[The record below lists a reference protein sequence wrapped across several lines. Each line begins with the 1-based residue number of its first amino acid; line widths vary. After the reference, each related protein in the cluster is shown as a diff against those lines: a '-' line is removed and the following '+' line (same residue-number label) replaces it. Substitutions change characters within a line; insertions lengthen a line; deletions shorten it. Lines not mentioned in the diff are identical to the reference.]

1 MSNTNTLKNN
11 KSNINQDK
19 LRSFAQELAKDV
31 KTQADLADLSSA
43 LLKMTVEV
51 ALGAEMEHHLGYPKH
66 EQGGIS
72 DNARNGYGTKTLKG
86 DHDDSAF

>member
-31 KTQADLADLSSA
+31 KTQDDLADLSSA
-43 LLKMTVEV
+43 LLKMTVEA
-51 ALGAEMEHHLGYPKH
+51 ALGAEMEHLQVIQNMSK
-66 EQGGIS
+66 
-72 DNARNGYGTKTLKG
+72 AALMAKLVMATALKP
-86 DHDDSAF
+86 

>member
-1 MSNTNTLKNN
+1 MSNTNTLKIN

-19 LRSFAQELAKDV
+19 LRSFAAELAKDV

-51 ALGAEMEHHLGYPKH
+51 VLGAEMEHPSWL
-66 EQGGIS
+66 S
-72 DNARNGYGTKTLKG
+72 KT
-86 DHDDSAF
+86 

>member
-31 KTQADLADLSSA
+31 KTQDDLADLSSA
-43 LLKMTVEV
+43 LLKMTVEA
-51 ALGAEMEHHLGYPKH
+51 ALGAEMEHLLVIQNMSKVVLM
-66 EQGGIS
+66 
-72 DNARNGYGTKTLKG
+72 AMLVMATALKP
-86 DHDDSAF
+86 

>member
-43 LLKMTVEV
+43 LLKMTVEA

-66 EQGGIS
+66 
-72 DNARNGYGTKTLKG
+72 
-86 DHDDSAF
+86 

>member
-31 KTQADLADLSSA
+31 KTQDDLADLSSA

-51 ALGAEMEHHLGYPKH
+51 
-66 EQGGIS
+66 
-72 DNARNGYGTKTLKG
+72 
-86 DHDDSAF
+86 

>member
-31 KTQADLADLSSA
+31 KTQDDLADLSSA
-43 LLKMTVEV
+43 LLKMTVEA
-51 ALGAEMEHHLGYPKH
+51 ALGAEMEHLQVIQNMSKV
-66 EQGGIS
+66 
-72 DNARNGYGTKTLKG
+72 ALMAKLVMATALKP
-86 DHDDSAF
+86 